1 MNLLLKLI
9 ALFVTLFLAIF
20 LVVKLFGLL
29 SLDEIQTW
37 FEAIQNQPSYVVG
50 GLVTLLLFVDLFLS
64 IPTMATVLLAGYF
77 LGFFMGALYA
87 LLGLAMASFT
97 GYFLSLKYGEKGL
110 HLISKSSKEQEE
122 MQQLFEQ
129 YGTSMIILSR
139 AVPMLPEISSALA
152 GVTKMPF
159 HKFVTAWL
167 LSSLPYVVVLSYVGS
182 MSNLENPL
190 PALLG
195 VGGLTLLLWSAWFVK
210 VKWRVED

>member
-1 MNLLLKLI
+1 M
-9 ALFVTLFLAIF
+9 
-20 LVVKLFGLL
+20 
-29 SLDEIQTW
+29 
-37 FEAIQNQPSYVVG
+37 
-50 GLVTLLLFVDLFLS
+50 
-64 IPTMATVLLAGYF
+64 
-77 LGFFMGALYA
+77 
-87 LLGLAMASFT
+87 
-97 GYFLSLKYGEKGL
+97 GYFLSFKYGKKGL
-110 HLISKSSKEQEE
+110 HLISKNAKEQEE

>member
-64 IPTMATVLLAGYF
+64 IPTMAMVLLAGYF

-167 LSSLPYVVVLSYVGS
+167 LSSLPYVLVLSYVGS

>member
-110 HLISKSSKEQEE
+110 HLISKNAKEQEE